1 MFDNDLTSGALAE
14 IYDLQPS
21 PKAFDATR
29 ERYARVAHVIPPED
43 WARHAP
49 YILAIDAL
57 KVRRN
62 AVILGH
68 SYMSPEVYHG
78 VSDVVGDSLQLALE
92 AARTDADVIVQA
104 GVHFMAETSKVLNPD
119 KTVLIPDATAGCSLA
134 EAASVAEI
142 EALRAA
148 YPGAPVVCYVNT
160 PAAVKAASDVCCT
173 SANAVQVVEA
183 LPGDT
188 VIMTP
193 DRYLAA
199 NVARETGKR
208 IIPAGGACIV
218 HEQFTP
224 EQLRAWREVNPGATV
239 IAHPECPPE
248 VVAEADFAGSTAAM
262 IDWLRNRRPDSA
274 LLVTECS
281 MAANVAAEL
290 PEVALTK
297 PCNLC
302 PHMQKI
308 TLPKIL
314 ACLHEMRDEV
324 TVAPELVA
332 PARQA
337 VERMIE
343 IGRRRPAA

>member
-1 MFDNDLTSGALAE
+1 MFDTSLTSGMLTDA
-14 IYDLQPS
+14 YDLRPS
-21 PKAFDATR
+21 AEAFEATR
-29 ERYARVAHVIPPED
+29 DRYARVAHVIPPED

-49 YILAIDAL
+49 YIVAIDRL
-57 KVRRN
+57 KVERN

-68 SYMSPEVYHG
+68 SYMPPEIYHG
-78 VSDVVGDSLQLALE
+78 VSDIVGDSLQLALAATCTE
-92 AARTDADVIVQA
+92 AEVIVQA

-134 EAASVAEI
+134 EAASLDEI
-142 EALRAA
+142 AALRAA
-148 YPGAPVVCYVNT
+148 HPGAAVVCYVNT
-160 PAAVKAASDVCCT
+160 PAAIKAASDVCCT
-173 SANAVQVVEA
+173 SANALQVVEA
-183 LPGDT
+183 MPGDT

-199 NVARETGKR
+199 NIARQSSKR
-208 IIPAGGACIV
+208 VIPAGGSCEV
-218 HEQFTP
+218 HERFTP
-224 EQLRAWREVNPGATV
+224 EELRAWRAANPGATL

-248 VVAEADFAGSTAAM
+248 VVDEADFAGSTAAM
-262 IDWLRNRRPDSA
+262 IDWLRSRRPDSA
-274 LLVTECS
+274 LLITECS

-308 TLPKIL
+308 TLEKIL
-314 ACLHEMRDEV
+314 ACLHDLRGEV

-332 PARQA
+332 PARRA
-337 VERMIE
+337 VERMID
-343 IGRRRPAA
+343 IGKAK